1 MVFAAFVLIGCLV
14 GSELTKSAMEHL
26 PFLAGQNAQAL
37 VDQRPWQT
45 AQALAPLAM
54 SSEEVKYAREAE
66 RLADHEVD
74 QAFAQALRQA
84 KIDTPV
90 LSGKALQVSQKIAA
104 MQETVKQDRAEVD
117 RLTAAVAGPNGGDLA
132 DDLEVEKA
140 QAGLDSDQLND
151 AVQELAR
158 VSGDKRTEIQQEL
171 ATREAEMKKYDS
183 GLNNTAQTAVV
194 ASARYGTL
202 YGRLRAWFSQR
213 ERYRLLL
220 RAQRQAE
227 RDRVDLEAEDAK
239 LQARASSTRD
249 AQENVA
255 ATSGSK
261 ADRLAAIGRMSSQRA
276 ALGILADREQTQLEL
291 AQVYQQ
297 WAAQVL
303 VQHRIV
309 MHLMLGSFAW
319 IAALLLT
326 ASLVGE
332 GSRRVLARLTV
343 ESRTLA
349 MLRTVVDLGI
359 EILAF
364 ALILIVVFGLP
375 KQMPTI
381 LGFATA
387 GLTVVFQDFILGF
400 FGWFVLMGR
409 NGIRVGDWVE
419 IDGVGGEVAEIG
431 LFRTALLETGNWTD
445 KGHPTGRLI
454 TYVNKF
460 AVTGQYFN
468 FSTAGQWLW
477 DEIKVNV
484 PQSED
489 SYKMIDAIRQVALEQ
504 TEKDAKQAEIEWQ
517 RVASHKALTKFNAA
531 PAVDLRPAA
540 SGIDVVVRYVTRASE
555 RFEVRNKI
563 FEAVVQLM
571 NAKKA

>member
-14 GSELTKSAMEHL
+14 GSELTKGAMEHL